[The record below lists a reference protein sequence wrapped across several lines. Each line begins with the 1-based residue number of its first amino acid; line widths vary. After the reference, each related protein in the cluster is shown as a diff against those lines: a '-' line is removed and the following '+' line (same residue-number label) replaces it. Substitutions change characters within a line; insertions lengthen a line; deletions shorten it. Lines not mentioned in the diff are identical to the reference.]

1 MSVALLIIGHEQ
13 LGAALLA
20 TAEQTLGSR
29 RLPVE
34 VLGVSRDCEPE
45 QVLSE
50 ARKRVRRLDQ
60 GEGVLVLTDL
70 YGATPC
76 NIAMRLLDEPRVRVL
91 SGVNLPMLI
100 RILNYPGLSLDEL
113 VERAVSGGR
122 SGIVSVPPE
131 A

>member
-1 MSVALLIIGHEQ
+1 MSVALLIIGHERV
-13 LGAALLA
+13 GATLLQ

-29 RLPVE
+29 PLRVQ
-34 VLGVSRDCEPE
+34 VLGVSRNCKPE
-45 QVLSE
+45 EVLDE
-50 ARKRVRRLDQ
+50 ARKRVRGLDQ
-60 GEGVLVLTDL
+60 GDGVLVLTDL

-76 NIAMRLLDEPRVRVL
+76 NIAARLLDEPRVRVL

-113 VERAVSGGR
+113 VERALSGGR
-122 SGIVSVPPE
+122 NGIVAVPPE